1 MLSLILN
8 LLKPATDVVV
18 DVVKKRVLNHYTPK
32 GILLLVLSGLA
43 LGKIDNETA
52 QFIIKTTEGLEFSL
66 KDGFVFGTIGLLA
79 YLIYKGI
86 KLVVKSSEE
95 AINSIHQPFLRLFAN
110 LIYLIVAI
118 YVIYVIITKIT

>member
-1 MLSLILN
+1 MLNIILN
-8 LLKPATDVVV
+8 LLKPATDVVG

-66 KDGFVFGTIGLLA
+66 KDGFVFGTIGLLV

>member
-1 MLSLILN
+1 MLNIILN

-66 KDGFVFGTIGLLA
+66 KDGFVFGTIGLLV

-86 KLVVKSSEE
+86 NLVVKSSEE